1 MDAWGTGQTLFLLL
15 MFFAKSL
22 ANLEEPYGQERLD
35 DDKPEFEEPETPQN
49 VSFDICYRDE
59 WNAKIQS
66 RTMTSAKESRKT
78 VEKLTMVRSEIVV
91 IKKKIEALVAAEESN
106 CQDTTEEV
114 IRVKG
119 SAVELVEKLK
129 GETAK
134 WNDTDT
140 RFAGALHRLQKI
152 MKTLNE
158 IKDIIGRK
166 DLQQIKRIRQRIQA
180 RRAMTDTA

>member
-1 MDAWGTGQTLFLLL
+1 M
-15 MFFAKSL
+15 
-22 ANLEEPYGQERLD
+22 
-35 DDKPEFEEPETPQN
+35 
-49 VSFDICYRDE
+49 
-59 WNAKIQS
+59 
-66 RTMTSAKESRKT
+66 
-78 VEKLTMVRSEIVV
+78 
-91 IKKKIEALVAAEESN
+91 
-106 CQDTTEEV
+106 
-114 IRVKG
+114 KG